1 MTAHDEFVHLQVIV
15 PGQHVYLG
23 PIRRDLAPVY
33 QRWMND
39 LEVSRTL
46 TAHWRVPFTL
56 EDELEW
62 FEQARRDPNRR
73 VFTIYERPDDRPVG
87 NAELFGIDFAVGSA
101 EVGIVIG
108 ERSVWGRGYATEAL
122 QLLLDFAF
130 TVLGLHHVWLRY
142 YASNE
147 RARAVYDRVGFREVG
162 RLRQATRIGPHR
174 DDVVI
179 MDILAS
185 EFRSPVLASKL
196 HVLPQGQ

>member
-1 MTAHDEFVHLQVIV
+1 MEEYQHLQVIV
-15 PGQHVYLG
+15 PSKLVYLG
-23 PIRRDLAPVY
+23 PIRRDLAAVY

-46 TAHWRVPFTL
+46 TAHWRVPFTV
-56 EDELEW
+56 EDEVEW
-62 FEQARRDPNRR
+62 FEQARRDPTRR

-108 ERSVWGRGYATEAL
+108 ERSIWGRGYATEAL
-122 QLLLDFAF
+122 TLLLDFGF
-130 TVLGLHHVWLRY
+130 TVLGLHHIWLRY
-142 YASNE
+142 YAANE

-162 RLRQATRIGPHR
+162 RLRQATKIGPYR
-174 DDVVI
+174 DDIVI

-185 EFRSPVLASKL
+185 EFQSPVLAAKL
-196 HVLPQGQ
+196 RLPGSTP